1 MRETQVIEPHLFGRV
16 VAVVSTGVAL
26 TLVVPAAGQPGD
38 VDAIKLPGIR
48 GEGGPG
54 EALATPLR
62 ADSGWVENVDAGSG
76 YRLIW
81 SAVERQP
88 GAMWMRLH
96 LELGVLSGEY
106 EDADAT
112 RLVLIGLEDD
122 AVQVLDARDL
132 QRWSMSTAYFNGD
145 AILLALYAAPG
156 TGPSRVRV
164 GSIEYGEPGFL
175 DRSICGTVD
184 DRVLA
189 TDPASARLL
198 PGYCTAW
205 LVNDQ
210 AYGLLSAGHCDP
222 TPGSVVQFNVPLS
235 TIGGSM
241 RHPPPEDQYVVDL
254 SSVQTQSGSM
264 STGNDWAFFG
274 VFENSNTGLSP
285 LAAQGSSYRTSPTIP
300 PVDGRQFRV
309 GGYGSVTLPM
319 PLTSNYVY
327 TSHVG
332 EYVGFTGNGLR
343 YLSDTTSGNS
353 GSAVID
359 LTTGLAVAIHTNGGC
374 NSSGGNK
381 GTATKNP
388 GLRTALA
395 NPVGMA
401 AARDGSRIT
410 FPNQRPAEVQRGGGT
425 PITVAFGPSDTRSPV
440 IETANL
446 HVWDEG
452 VWLSVP
458 MTPGPGSLAM
468 ANFPALNSCEP
479 SVRYY
484 VSVQNELG
492 ETDVSP
498 SGAPALAYEAR
509 VNNASEVL
517 FASDMNAGDGWKYSQ
532 SSDLTSGEWKSGSIY
547 TVGRFA
553 PESDFDG
560 TGKCAVTGAANGAD
574 VDGGSSVMA
583 SPIISIGLAGDPV
596 LSFAAWY
603 ADTNPTPGAMS
614 VEYWTDAERV
624 WQTLDLIGPTN
635 GWEMRVYRL
644 APIIGAAETLRV
656 RFIGTDNP
664 NQAIVEA
671 GVDRF
676 RVEEMVCPRC
686 LGDLDG
692 NGVVDANDLTQ
703 LLGLLGGDNLS
714 ADLNADGSVDAAD
727 MLLLVGAM
735 GGPCG

>member
-1 MRETQVIEPHLFGRV
+1 MIEPHLFGRV
-16 VAVVSTGVAL
+16 VAVASIGVL
-26 TLVVPAAGQPGD
+26 LVLVGPVAGQTGD
-38 VDAIKLPGIR
+38 VDVTELPGTR
-48 GEGGPG
+48 GEAAPG
-54 EALATPLR
+54 EAIATPLR
-62 ADSGWVENVDAGSG
+62 ADSGWVENLDAGSG
-76 YRLIW
+76 YQLIW
-81 SAVERQP
+81 SGVERQL

-96 LELGVLSGEY
+96 LEIGVLSGEY
-106 EDADAT
+106 GDANAT
-112 RLVLIGLEDD
+112 RLVLIGLEDN

-132 QRWSMSTAYFNGD
+132 QQWSMGSAYFNGD
-145 AILLALYAAPG
+145 AIRLALYAAPG

-205 LVNDQ
+205 LVNDR
-210 AYGLLSAGHCDP
+210 AYGLLTAGHCDP

-264 STGNDWAFFG
+264 STGNDWAYFG
-274 VFENSNTGLSP
+274 VFENPNTGLSP

-309 GGYGSVTLPM
+309 GGYGSVALPT

-332 EYVGFTGNGLR
+332 EYVGFIGNGLR
-343 YLSDTTSGNS
+343 YLSDTTGGNS

-359 LTTGLAVAIHTNGGC
+359 LATGLAVAIHTNGGC

-395 NPVGMA
+395 SPLGMA
-401 AARDGSRIT
+401 AAKDGSRIA
-410 FPNQRPAEVQRGGGT
+410 FPNQRPAEVQRAGGT
-425 PITVAFGPSDTRSPV
+425 PIVVEFGPSDTRSPV

-446 HVWDEG
+446 HIWDG
-452 VWLSVP
+452 GAWISVP
-458 MTPGPGSLAM
+458 MTPGPGSLAV
-468 ANFPALNSCEP
+468 ASFPTLNSCDA
-479 SVRYY
+479 SVLYY

-498 SGAPALAYEAR
+498 SGAPAVAYQAR
-509 VNNASEVL
+509 MDNASEVL
-517 FASDMNAGDGWKYSQ
+517 FASDMSASDGWKYSQ
-532 SSDLTSGEWKSGSIY
+532 SSDLTSGGWKGASIY

-560 TGKCAVTGAANGAD
+560 TGKCAVTGPSIGAD
-574 VDGGSSVMA
+574 IDGGSSIVT
-583 SPIISIGLAGDPV
+583 SPNISIGLAGDPV

-603 ADTNPTPGAMS
+603 ADTNPAPGSMS
-614 VEYWTDAERV
+614 VEYWTDVERF
-624 WQTLDLIGPTN
+624 WKTLDLIEPTD

-644 APIIGAAETLRV
+644 APIVGSAGTLRV

-686 LGDLDG
+686 RGDLDG
-692 NGVVDANDLTQ
+692 NGVVDADDLDQ
-703 LLGLLGGDNLS
+703 LLRLLGGDDLS